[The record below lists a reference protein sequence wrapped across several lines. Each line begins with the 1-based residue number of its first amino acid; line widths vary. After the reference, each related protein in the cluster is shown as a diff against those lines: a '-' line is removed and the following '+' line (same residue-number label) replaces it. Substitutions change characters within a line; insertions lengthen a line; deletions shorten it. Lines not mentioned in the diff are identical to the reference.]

1 MNLLAIVAGR
11 RGKSTDR
18 LVERALAGA
27 VSRDRTMKIEKIN
40 LFDYRIEFCKNCLAC
55 RDSRAPG
62 PYARCAIRDDMD
74 VLSEKLAAADRLL
87 FGTPVHMGYAPGILT
102 TFLERVCWTFA
113 KPERRILTIAG
124 CPLPRDSM
132 QRRAAII
139 VSSGVVPP
147 LFRRFCDEVTHYI
160 SGSIRDSLNAK
171 TIGSFYAGA
180 LEKRGVEPYL
190 DKAFALGAK
199 LV

>member
-1 MNLLAIVAGR
+1 MNLLAIVAAR
-11 RGKSTDR
+11 KGKSTDR
-18 LVERALAGA
+18 LVERAMAGA
-27 VSRDRTMKIEKIN
+27 ASREPGLPSEKIN

-55 RDSRAPG
+55 RDSRTPG

-74 VLSEKLAAADRLL
+74 ILSEKLAAADRLI

-102 TFLERVCWTFA
+102 AFMERVCWTFA

-124 CPLPRDSM
+124 CPLPRDPKP
-132 QRRAAII
+132 RRAAII
-139 VSSGVVPP
+139 VSASIVPP
-147 LFRRFCDEVTHYI
+147 LFRRFCDQATPYI
-160 SGSIRDSLNAK
+160 AGNVRDSLHAE
-171 TIGSFYAGA
+171 TIGSLYAGA

-190 DKAFALGAK
+190 DKAFALGAR

>member
-11 RGKSTDR
+11 KGKSTDR
-18 LVERALAGA
+18 LVERALEGAASREPAG
-27 VSRDRTMKIEKIN
+27 RGEKIN
-40 LFDYRIEFCKNCLAC
+40 LFDYSIEFCKNCLAC

-74 VLSEKLAAADRLL
+74 ILAEKLAAADRLI
-87 FGTPVHMGYAPGILT
+87 FGTPVHMGYPPGILT
-102 TFLERVCWTFA
+102 AFLERVCWTFA
-113 KPERRILTIAG
+113 KPERRILTITG
-124 CPLPRDSM
+124 CPLPRDPKP
-132 QRRAAII
+132 RRAAII
-139 VSSGVVPP
+139 VSAGVVPP
-147 LFRRFCDEVTHYI
+147 LFRRFCDEATPYI
-160 SGSIRDSLNAK
+160 SSITRDSLNAK